1 MYTFMYIYIQVRW
14 NASHAARLILS
25 VAPPPSIPGEDGSEG
40 ALAGVVGGGAWG
52 VTLVGALKSAAA
64 SAANFK
70 VRLHGT
76 RALACYACMSY
87 RCVCVVMY
95 IYICIFIHIHTR
107 IHIHI
112 HIHTH
117 IHIYIYI
124 IHRSASRRRVHCGS
138 CRPWWTARGAR
149 CASLARRR
157 PWWRSGG
164 GAWSWCGGTSCW
176 RMPRSTSTST
186 RCSASSGRASWCSPR
201 WWARAGR
208 GAGGCRWPTQGL
220 CWYAC
225 VRVCV

>member
-1 MYTFMYIYIQVRW
+1 MYLYIQVRW

-87 RCVCVVMY
+87 RCVCVLMY

-112 HIHTH
+112 HIHVHIHIH

-124 IHRSASRRRVHCGS
+124 YI
-138 CRPWWTARGAR
+138 
-149 CASLARRR
+149 L
-157 PWWRSGG
+157 
-164 GAWSWCGGTSCW
+164 
-176 RMPRSTSTST
+176 
-186 RCSASSGRASWCSPR
+186 
-201 WWARAGR
+201 
-208 GAGGCRWPTQGL
+208 
-220 CWYAC
+220 
-225 VRVCV
+225 